1 MSIKLTSRFHLLPA
15 VLAMLVFA
23 GVSVAVAAD
32 MKLGAQLV
40 WGTDDARASDPK
52 LKPVDPELEKKLKNS
67 FKWKYYFEVSRNQI
81 SVPLNAEKKE
91 AMSKQCE
98 IAIRNLGGDKVEVQ
112 LFGKGKLVEKR
123 TQSLAKGK
131 CLIIGG
137 NAENTTSWFVVLK
150 QTD

>member
-1 MSIKLTSRFHLLPA
+1 MSIKLTLRFWLLPA
-15 VLAMLVFA
+15 ILAILAFA
-23 GVSVAVAAD
+23 GTSVAVATD
-32 MKLGAQLV
+32 IKLEAQLI
-40 WGTDDARASDPK
+40 WGTDDAQPSDPK

-67 FKWKYYFEVSRNQI
+67 FKWKYYFKVSSKQLT
-81 SVPLNAEKKE
+81 VPQGGEKKE

-98 IAIRNLGGDKVEVQ
+98 IIVKNLGGDKVEVQ

-137 NAENTTSWFVVLK
+137 NAENTTSWFVILK
-150 QTD
+150 QVD